1 MFDIHRIEFTCV
13 LAEIMR
19 VSAFEL
25 LIFVPDYGNVK
36 SVKGKPSKLY
46 IDTFCAMNMFI
57 SVGSHCQLYLT

>member
-1 MFDIHRIEFTCV
+1 M

-46 IDTFCAMNMFI
+46 MDTFFAVNMFI
-57 SVGSHCQLYLT
+57 LVGSHCQFYLT